1 MVLVKKIHMD
11 ILMDIDMVMAITIN
25 IHIIMA
31 MAMAIHQMM
40 KNHKILLV
48 INTYFIFFSFSLIFV
63 V

>member
-11 ILMDIDMVMAITIN
+11 TPMDIDMVMAITIN

-40 KNHKILLV
+40 KNHNYLFYK
-48 INTYFIFFSFSLIFV
+48 Y
-63 V
+63 